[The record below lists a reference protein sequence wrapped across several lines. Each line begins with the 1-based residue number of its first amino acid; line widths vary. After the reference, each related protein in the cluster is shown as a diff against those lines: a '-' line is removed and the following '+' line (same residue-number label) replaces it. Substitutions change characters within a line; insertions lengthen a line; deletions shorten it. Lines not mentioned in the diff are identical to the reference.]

1 MIRPDKL
8 AQLID
13 ERRIVKTKLCEELDI
28 SVMTL
33 NNFLNKGS
41 EIGSSKLER
50 IADKFQVPIDYF
62 YDREVEIDEKWHI
75 GHNVN
80 GNGNKVSGDISIS
93 EYQKEIEHLTQLL
106 HEKQIIIDE
115 KERTIQILLNK
126 EKVLFLHII

>member
-41 EIGSSKLER
+41 EIGSSKLVR

-126 EKVLFLHII
+126 EKE

>member
-8 AQLID
+8 AQLIE

-41 EIGSSKLER
+41 EIGSNKLEK

-62 YDREVEIDEKWHI
+62 YDREVEIDERWHI

-80 GNGNKVSGDISIS
+80 GNGNKVSGDITLS
-93 EYQKEIEHLTQLL
+93 ECQKEIQHLMQLL
-106 HEKQIIIDE
+106 HEKQTIIDE
-115 KERTIQILLNK
+115 KERTIQILLNNK
-126 EKVLFLHII
+126 

>member
-115 KERTIQILLNK
+115 KERTIQIY
-126 EKVLFLHII
+126 

>member
-126 EKVLFLHII
+126 ETE

>member
-1 MIRPDKL
+1 M
-8 AQLID
+8 
-13 ERRIVKTKLCEELDI
+13 
-28 SVMTL
+28 
-33 NNFLNKGS
+33 
-41 EIGSSKLER
+41 
-50 IADKFQVPIDYF
+50 PIDYF

-80 GNGNKVSGDISIS
+80 GNGNKVSGNISIS

-126 EKVLFLHII
+126 EKE

>member
-41 EIGSSKLER
+41 ELGSSKLER
-50 IADKFQVPIDYF
+50 IADTFQVPIDYF

-126 EKVLFLHII
+126 EKE

>member
-50 IADKFQVPIDYF
+50 IAVKFQVPIDF

-126 EKVLFLHII
+126 EKE

>member
-80 GNGNKVSGDISIS
+80 GNGNKVSEDISIS

-126 EKVLFLHII
+126 EKE

>member
-1 MIRPDKL
+1 MIRPDKV

-33 NNFLNKGS
+33 KNFLNKGS

-50 IADKFQVPIDYF
+50 IADIFQVAIDYF

-126 EKVLFLHII
+126 EKE

>member
-115 KERTIQILLNK
+115 KDRTIQILLNK
-126 EKVLFLHII
+126 EKE

>member
-13 ERRIVKTKLCEELDI
+13 ERRIVKTKLCDELDI

-80 GNGNKVSGDISIS
+80 GNGNKVSGNISIS

-126 EKVLFLHII
+126 EKE

>member
-106 HEKQIIIDE
+106 HEIIIDE

-126 EKVLFLHII
+126 EKE

>member
-13 ERRIVKTKLCEELDI
+13 ERRIVKTKLCDELDI

-50 IADKFQVPIDYF
+50 IADEFQVPIDYF

-80 GNGNKVSGDISIS
+80 GNGNKVSGNISIS

-126 EKVLFLHII
+126 EKE

>member
-126 EKVLFLHII
+126 EKE

>member
-13 ERRIVKTKLCEELDI
+13 EKRIVKTKLCEELGI

-33 NNFLNKGS
+33 NNFLTKGS

-62 YDREVEIDEKWHI
+62 FEREVDISSVSV
-75 GHNVN
+75 GHQVK
-80 GNGNKVSGDISIS
+80 GNGNNISGDISLSECKKELEHVKTLLEEKDKIIS
-93 EYQKEIEHLTQLL
+93 
-106 HEKQIIIDE
+106 E
-115 KERTIQILLNK
+115 KERLIQVLMNK
-126 EKVLFLHII
+126 

>member
-13 ERRIVKTKLCEELDI
+13 EKRIVKTKLCEELGI

-33 NNFLNKGS
+33 NNFLTKGS

-62 YDREVEIDEKWHI
+62 FEREVDVSSVSV
-75 GHNVN
+75 GHQVK
-80 GNGNKVSGDISIS
+80 GNGNNISGDISLSECKKELEHVKTLLEEKDKIIS
-93 EYQKEIEHLTQLL
+93 
-106 HEKQIIIDE
+106 E
-115 KERTIQILLNK
+115 KERLIQVLMNK
-126 EKVLFLHII
+126 